1 MSDLQRD
8 QVFTS
13 RPAGRWPGRPLL
25 VSRLREILH
34 REFGAGDAW
43 VVHTP
48 GRCRLEA
55 RDGWRIRVLLEDDEE
70 IFWAPFYA
78 AAVRNR
84 FAGGQMIADL
94 APTQRR
100 RRDLIGILRPLWEAA
115 TGRRST
121 APGAAIAT
129 GASTQPAATALPN

>member
-1 MSDLQRD
+1 MGSSPQMPT
-8 QVFTS
+8 FTS

-34 REFGAGDAW
+34 REFDASDAW

-55 RDGWRIRVLLEDDEE
+55 RVGWRVMVLHEGCEE
-70 IFWAPFYA
+70 SFWAPFYTS
-78 AAVRNR
+78 AVRNR
-84 FAGGQMIADL
+84 YREGHLVGDL

-100 RRDLIGILRPLWEAA
+100 RQDLLELVRELWSRAA
-115 TGRRST
+115 
-121 APGAAIAT
+121 PPPP
-129 GASTQPAATALPN
+129 ASVPPDPPN